1 MKKSK
6 RVITTFIIVAFLVI
20 VSLAYHSIAGV
31 YVAVGS
37 YSTIIEEYSDE
48 FHTWFQV
55 GVAATPE
62 YYDLQNTP
70 IHAYSGW
77 ASVSLNVE
85 GREPLSS
92 SGSMWAKVYAYRH
105 ADGTV
110 VRKFRRGTLVPCL
123 QPLEMIRPILQAVLG
138 RFINP

>member
-6 RVITTFIIVAFLVI
+6 RVITTFIVVVFLII

-37 YSTIIEEYSDE
+37 YSTVIEDDNDDLHIWSN
-48 FHTWFQV
+48 V

-70 IHAYSGW
+70 VHAYSGW
-77 ASVSLNVE
+77 ASVSINVE
-85 GREPLSS
+85 GRKPLSS

-110 VRKFRRGTLVPCL
+110 VHKFRRGDSRSVSTNVRDD
-123 QPLEMIRPILQAVLG
+123 QPYSTSG
-138 RFINP
+138 SGTFY